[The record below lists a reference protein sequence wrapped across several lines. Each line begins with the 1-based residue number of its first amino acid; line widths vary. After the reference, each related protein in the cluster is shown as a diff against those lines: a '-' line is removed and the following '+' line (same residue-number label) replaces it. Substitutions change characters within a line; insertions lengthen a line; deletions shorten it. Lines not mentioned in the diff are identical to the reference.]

1 MVGVCKFSQ
10 RRAFVFSLFRLRW
23 LLVFEGWGSCLACL
37 VGMVVVMS
45 ELVMRVVVV
54 MKVVVVVGK
63 GLSRS
68 FP

>member
-1 MVGVCKFSQ
+1 M
-10 RRAFVFSLFRLRW
+10 
-23 LLVFEGWGSCLACL
+23 FEGWGSCLACL
-37 VGMVVVMS
+37 VGVVVVMS